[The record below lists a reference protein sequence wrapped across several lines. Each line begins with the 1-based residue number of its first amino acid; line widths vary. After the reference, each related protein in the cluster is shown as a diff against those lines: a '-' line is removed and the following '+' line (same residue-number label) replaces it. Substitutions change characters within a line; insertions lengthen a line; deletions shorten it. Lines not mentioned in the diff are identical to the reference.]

1 MLHITAHPYSLQ
13 FKRPAATSRGSLH
26 TRAVVFLRATD
37 SEQPGIGGWGECGP
51 LPGLSVDDRP
61 DFLAQVTHICG
72 LINRGQPV
80 EALDLTAFPSL
91 IFGLE
96 MAQRD
101 LYTGGQQRLF
111 STPFSRGEAPLATHG
126 LIWMD
131 TPANVLQQIE
141 SKLAQGFRVIKL
153 KVGALPLADECA
165 MLATIRQHY
174 PADKVTLRLDANGAF
189 TPENALE
196 NLHQLAKFDIHF
208 LEQPLRAGQAQAMAA
223 ICATSPIPIALDE
236 ELIGVREPAARRAL
250 VETIRPQH
258 LIIKPALL
266 GGLAI
271 SEEWIRLAESLGCA
285 WWINSMLES
294 NLGLNAL
301 CQWTSRLDNQR
312 VHGLGTGQLFTNNIP
327 APLRLEGPLLSL
339 DPTGQW
345 DLTVIDP
352 RIIL

>member
-1 MLHITAHPYSLQ
+1 MLQLTVHPYLLN
-13 FKRPAATSRGSLH
+13 FKHPAATSRGLLQ
-26 TRAVVFLRATD
+26 TKAVVFLRATD
-37 SEQPGIGGWGECGP
+37 TEQPEIVGYGECGP

-61 DFLAQVTHICG
+61 DFLAQVTHVCA

-80 EALDLTAFPSL
+80 EAIDLSALPSL
-91 IFGLE
+91 NFGLE

-101 LYTGGQQRLF
+101 LHTGGRQRLF
-111 STPFSRGEAPLATHG
+111 DTPFSWGEAPLATHG

-141 SKLAQGFRVIKL
+141 SKLEQGFRVIKL

-165 MLATIRQHY
+165 ILAIIRQRY
-174 PADKVTLRLDANGAF
+174 SSDEVTLRLDANGAF

-196 NLHQLAKFDIHF
+196 NLDQLAAFDIHF
-208 LEQPLRAGQAQAMAA
+208 LEQPIRAGQPQAMAA
-223 ICATSPIPIALDE
+223 ICAVSPIPIALDE
-236 ELIGVREPAARRAL
+236 ELIGVCQPAARRVL
-250 VETIRPQH
+250 IETIRPQH

-271 SEEWIRLAESLGCA
+271 SEEWIRLAENLGSA

-301 CQWTSRLDNQR
+301 CQWTSTLDSQR
-312 VHGLGTGQLFTNNIP
+312 IHGLGTGQLFTNNLP
-327 APLRLEGPLLSL
+327 APLRLAGPLLSL
-339 DPTGQW
+339 DPTSQW
-345 DLTVIDP
+345 DLTAISQS
-352 RIIL
+352 